1 MLNNTDPELQELYNR
16 QLEFAA
22 MLMDEYGAMQVAAIM
37 MSQALSIYRTGL
49 DEIDY
54 HKMVDSIS
62 SSRDQ
67 IKKFT
72 PDILQ

>member
-1 MLNNTDPELQELYNR
+1 MLNNTDPELQELYNK
-16 QLEFAA
+16 QLEFASI
-22 MLMDEYGAMQVAAIM
+22 MMEEHGAMAVAAIM
-37 MSQALSIYRTGL
+37 LSQALSIYRTAL

-62 SSRDQ
+62 SSRNQ

-72 PDILQ
+72 PDIL